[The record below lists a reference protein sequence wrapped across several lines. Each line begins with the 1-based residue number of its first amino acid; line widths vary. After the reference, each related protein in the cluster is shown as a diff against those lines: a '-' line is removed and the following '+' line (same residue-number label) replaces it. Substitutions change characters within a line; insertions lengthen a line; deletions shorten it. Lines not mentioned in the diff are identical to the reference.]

1 MEEDAKS
8 KYVIF
13 ISIAVVALIIGVGA
27 GFFAGIKTGINFGV
41 TESKC
46 LQISSNTPFPMPS
59 DIRTVTGTVKS
70 ISGNTLVLSVLP
82 QTIGSN
88 IAERTVSIDSS
99 TKVVQ
104 ETQKSSAVFQKEV
117 NAFMKKMNA
126 GNSNENSLTP
136 PTPFIEKTAS
146 VDDLVVGMNV
156 VVSTNE
162 NVKNKAS
169 FVAAKISIADTTSF
183 PIVNNPEVQ

>member
-13 ISIAVVALIIGVGA
+13 ISIAVVALIIGAGA
-27 GFFAGIKTGINFGV
+27 GFFAGIKTGINNGV

-46 LQISSNTPFPMPS
+46 PQISSNTPFPMPS

>member
-1 MEEDAKS
+1 MEEDTKS

-13 ISIAVVALIIGVGA
+13 VSVAVVALIIGVGA
-27 GFFAGIKTGINFGV
+27 GFFAGINNGV
-41 TESKC
+41 TENKC
-46 LQISSNTPFPMPS
+46 PQISSNTPFPMPS

-82 QTIGSN
+82 QTMGSN

-104 ETQKSSAVFQKEV
+104 EIQKTSAVFQKEV

-126 GNSNENSLTP
+126 GDSNGSSPTP

-146 VDDLVVGMNV
+146 MSDLTAGMNV

-169 FVAAKISIADTTSF
+169 FVATKISIVDTASL
-183 PIVNNPEVQ
+183 PIVNSPEVQ